1 MLNYVFNNCFHQKQ
15 PPEVFFKIGV
25 HLNFSNFTG
34 KYLCLSLFL
43 IKLQAFRHLRT
54 TASVYMVNQ
63 SPPNNKRESKKRNL
77 ILSLRKV
84 DSRKINWISE
94 ILRYI
99 MKALNQNHWQRS
111 SKLFTFLCW
120 HWSIVSI
127 FDFEQTN
134 PGLTRPGFTCWK
146 STVEV
151 KSVQSLQQQKTEQRQ

>member
-1 MLNYVFNNCFHQKQ
+1 MKEFVMMDSLQVIFHLHSYNFAGILLNYVFNNCFHQKQ

-84 DSRKINWISE
+84 DSRKIN
-94 ILRYI
+94 
-99 MKALNQNHWQRS
+99 
-111 SKLFTFLCW
+111 
-120 HWSIVSI
+120 
-127 FDFEQTN
+127 
-134 PGLTRPGFTCWK
+134 
-146 STVEV
+146 
-151 KSVQSLQQQKTEQRQ
+151 